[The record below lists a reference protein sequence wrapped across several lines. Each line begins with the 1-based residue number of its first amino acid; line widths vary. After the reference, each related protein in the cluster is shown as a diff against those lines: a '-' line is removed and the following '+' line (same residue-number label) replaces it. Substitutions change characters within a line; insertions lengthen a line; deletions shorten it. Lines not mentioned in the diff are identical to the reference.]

1 MKKKKIIKEEGPN
14 INMDNNSINQ
24 AINTLNKLKS
34 VGVNQIDK
42 DKENNKETDKNQ
54 QNQQQQKP
62 INNLQKDTSNV
73 NVTEITHTL
82 DTDISEE
89 NIQKQIDK
97 TLYLLFNVTYFNDI
111 SNELYLDHKK
121 NYKPISQMGESE
133 YEELKNDFLRT
144 PDSALLTFVYEID
157 NALESSNSNN
167 DLYRILYKLEKYKLN
182 RSFDESYKIQEK
194 FGKFIIENENPKIT
208 KKELLEYLKRK
219 K

>member
-1 MKKKKIIKEEGPN
+1 MKKKKIIKEAVLDIDMG
-14 INMDNNSINQ
+14 NNSINQ

-144 PDSALLTFVYEID
+144 PDSVLLTFIYEID

-167 DLYRILYKLEKYKLN
+167 DLYRILYKLEKYKSR

>member
-54 QNQQQQKP
+54 QNQQQQEP

-167 DLYRILYKLEKYKLN
+167 DLYRILYKLEKYKFN

>member
-1 MKKKKIIKEEGPN
+1 MKKKKIIKEAVLDLD
-14 INMDNNSINQ
+14 MKNNSINQ

-34 VGVNQIDK
+34 AGVNQIDK
-42 DKENNKETDKNQ
+42 DKEVPNKEIDKNQ
-54 QNQQQQKP
+54 QNKQQQP

-73 NVTEITHTL
+73 NETTHTL
-82 DTDISEE
+82 DVDISEE
-89 NIQKQIDK
+89 NIQHQIDK

-157 NALESSNSNN
+157 NALESPNSNN
-167 DLYRILYKLEKYKLN
+167 DLYRILYKLEKYKLR

>member
-1 MKKKKIIKEEGPN
+1 MKKKKIIKEAVLDLDMG
-14 INMDNNSINQ
+14 NNSINQ

-34 VGVNQIDK
+34 AGVNQIDK
-42 DKENNKETDKNQ
+42 DKEVPNKETDKNQ

-73 NVTEITHTL
+73 NETTHTL
-82 DTDISEE
+82 DADISEE
-89 NIQKQIDK
+89 NIQHQIDK

-121 NYKPISQMGESE
+121 NYKPVSQMGESE
-133 YEELKNDFLRT
+133 YEELKNDFFRT
-144 PDSALLTFVYEID
+144 PDSALLTFIYEID
-157 NALESSNSNN
+157 NALESPNSNN
-167 DLYRILYKLEKYKLN
+167 DLYRILYKLEKYKSR
-182 RSFDESYKIQEK
+182 RSVDESYKIQEK

>member
-42 DKENNKETDKNQ
+42 DKEVPNKEIDKNQ
-54 QNQQQQKP
+54 QNKQQQP

-73 NVTEITHTL
+73 NETTHTL
-82 DTDISEE
+82 DVDISEE
-89 NIQKQIDK
+89 NIQHQIDK

-157 NALESSNSNN
+157 NALESPNSNN
-167 DLYRILYKLEKYKLN
+167 DLYRILYKLEKYKLR

>member
-167 DLYRILYKLEKYKLN
+167 DLYRILYKLEKYKFN

>member
-82 DTDISEE
+82 DADISEE

-121 NYKPISQMGESE
+121 NYKPVSQMGESE

>member
-1 MKKKKIIKEEGPN
+1 MKKKKIIKEAVLDLD
-14 INMDNNSINQ
+14 MKNNSINQ

-34 VGVNQIDK
+34 AGVNQIDK
-42 DKENNKETDKNQ
+42 DKEVPNKEIDKNQ
-54 QNQQQQKP
+54 QNKQQQP

-73 NVTEITHTL
+73 NETTHTL
-82 DTDISEE
+82 DVDISEE
-89 NIQKQIDK
+89 NIQHQIDK

-121 NYKPISQMGESE
+121 NYKPINQMGESE

-157 NALESSNSNN
+157 NALESPNSNN
-167 DLYRILYKLEKYKLN
+167 DLYRILYKLEKYKLR

>member
-157 NALESSNSNN
+157 NALESPNSNN
-167 DLYRILYKLEKYKLN
+167 DLYRILYKLEKYKFN

>member
-54 QNQQQQKP
+54 QNQQQEP

-157 NALESSNSNN
+157 NALESPNSNN
-167 DLYRILYKLEKYKLN
+167 DLYRILYKLEKYKFN

>member
-1 MKKKKIIKEEGPN
+1 MKKKKIIKEAVLDLDMG
-14 INMDNNSINQ
+14 NNSINQ

-34 VGVNQIDK
+34 VGVNQID
-42 DKENNKETDKNQ
+42 NNKEVTNKEIDKNQ
-54 QNQQQQKP
+54 QNKQQQP

-73 NVTEITHTL
+73 NETTHTL
-82 DTDISEE
+82 DVDISEE
-89 NIQKQIDK
+89 NIQHQIDK

-133 YEELKNDFLRT
+133 FEELKNDFLRT

-157 NALESSNSNN
+157 NALESPNSNN
-167 DLYRILYKLEKYKLN
+167 DLYRILYKLEKYKLR